1 MIAKVNRGS
10 RVGGLLRYLF
20 GPGDAN
26 EHTNPHLVASFDGSP
41 SRLEPP
47 LRANGKHDLRRVT
60 NLLEE
65 PLYLARARDWDV
77 ARPVWHLSLR
87 AAPDDP
93 ELGDKQWAE
102 LAKGVVAASGLGPE
116 LGPDGQEVAG
126 GRPGCRWVAVRHGP
140 DHIHVVVTLAR
151 EDGSSPGLYR
161 DYFKVGAF
169 CRKTEDELGLHKTGR
184 RDRAGE
190 VVATRQETNKVKRLE
205 LPVAPRIAAR
215 TIVQTAVAAA
225 ASEQEF
231 FTRLLITPGIVLR
244 KRYSTV
250 NPGEVTGYSVG
261 VPGDTDAQGQQIT
274 FGGGKLAPDLSLPK
288 LRARWAVPQDSLPPP
303 APSVSWTPPAS
314 SEERARVL
322 AEATAATKAAAQ
334 EITLL
339 AATNPYAPTPLG
351 YGAADFA
358 RAAAV
363 VLEGRDNSGPL
374 TQAAEDLSR
383 ASREAWSRIPAPTH
397 ASRAL
402 RDAGRSLLLLRRLPK
417 GRGREAAALLA
428 QLGALA
434 EAITQLREAQDR
446 LAHAQAAQR
455 AATGLVATTRLKQMA
470 AVGARTTAGTPE
482 TTTLGTTTPGTGSV
496 RSPVRSPAKP
506 SGRPRRPKPPDPW
519 RPPLGPMPGPPPRRG
534 R

>member
-1 MIAKVNRGS
+1 MIGKVNRGA

-26 EHTNPHLVASFDGSP
+26 EHTNPHLVASFDGIP
-41 SRLEPP
+41 EWIEP
-47 LRANGKHDLRRVT
+47 RVGANGKHDLRRLT

-65 PLYLARARDWDV
+65 PLYLARERDWDV

-87 AAPDDP
+87 SAPDDP
-93 ELGDKQWAE
+93 ELSDEQWGK
-102 LAKGVVAASGLGPE
+102 LAKGVVAAAGLGPE
-116 LGPDGQEVAG
+116 VGPDGQEVPD

-169 CRKTEDELGLHKTGR
+169 CRQVEDELGLHKTGR

-205 LPVAPRIAAR
+205 LPAAPRIAAR
-215 TIVQTAVAAA
+215 TIVQTAVAAS

-231 FTRLLITPGIVLR
+231 FTRLLVTPGITLR
-244 KRYSTV
+244 KRYSTI

-261 VPGDTDAQGQQIT
+261 VPGDTDAQGLQIT
-274 FGGGKLAPDLSLPK
+274 FGGAKLAPDLSLPR
-288 LRARWAVPQDSLPPP
+288 LRARWAVPQDSPPPP

-314 SEERARVL
+314 AQERARVL
-322 AEATAATKAAAQ
+322 AEATEATKEAAQ
-334 EITLL
+334 EITRL
-339 AATNPYAPTPLG
+339 AKTNPTAATPLG
-351 YGAADFA
+351 YAAADLA

-363 VLEGRDNSGPL
+363 VLEGRDNPGPL
-374 TQAAEDLSR
+374 TQAAEDISR
-383 ASREAWSRIPAPTH
+383 ASREAWSQIPPPTP

-402 RDAGRSLLLLRRLPK
+402 RDAGRSLSLLRRLPK
-417 GRGREAAALLA
+417 GRGREAAALMAQMVSLA
-428 QLGALA
+428 D
-434 EAITQLREAQDR
+434 AIMQLRAAQDR

-455 AATGLVATTRLKQMA
+455 AHGALVATAKLPAM
-470 AVGARTTAGTPE
+470 VGAGAPVTATNAVPKKP
-482 TTTLGTTTPGTGSV
+482 TATKPTKA
-496 RSPVRSPAKP
+496 PVR
-506 SGRPRRPKPPDPW
+506 PKAPDPW
-519 RPPLGPMPGPPPRRG
+519 RPTPGAGGPTPGRSR
-534 R
+534 